1 MAGKLNLSIEV
12 VNALR
17 AGNKVEAIKLIR
29 EKSGMGLA
37 EAKALADAYDQF
49 KGAAGAARSTIAK
62 HVTGA
67 QQAPGTTPL
76 PGLSPGEEP
85 RGGGALHVL
94 VAVVFAIVLGML
106 WFKLG

>member
-12 VNALR
+12 LNALR
-17 AGNKVEAIKLIR
+17 TGNKVEAIRLIR

-37 EAKALADAYDQF
+37 EAKALVDAYDQF
-49 KGAAGAARSTIAK
+49 KGVAGAAKGTIAR
-62 HVTGA
+62 HVAGV

-85 RGGGALHVL
+85 RGGGALH
-94 VAVVFAIVLGML
+94 AVVVIVVAIVLGML